1 LDEPLFYTKR
11 EGLMSTTI
19 SPAELLSEELESAAL
34 QLPREERAQLA
45 ARLLNSLDAEPPHYE
60 KAWAAEL
67 RERIRAFKAG
77 EMKAISEEQALAEA
91 EELLR

>member
-1 LDEPLFYTKR
+1 
-11 EGLMSTTI
+11 MSQTI
-19 SPAELLSEELESAAL
+19 APEELLIEEVEAAAL
-34 QLPREERAQLA
+34 QLPREERARLA
-45 ARLLNSLDAEPPHYE
+45 ARLLNSLDQQPHYE
-60 KAWAAEL
+60 EAWAAEL

>member
-1 LDEPLFYTKR
+1 MTQTFAD
-11 EGLMSTTI
+11 
-19 SPAELLSEELESAAL
+19 AEFLSEEVESAAL
-34 QLPREERAQLA
+34 QLPREDRARLA
-45 ARLLNSLDAEPPHYE
+45 ARLLSSLDPQPHYE
-60 KAWAAEL
+60 EAWAAEL